1 MHLFQTYL
9 KLMGFREIL
18 KISSTL
24 KLYNQVTDKLNNK
37 NSETRK
43 NS

>member
-9 KLMGFREIL
+9 KLMGFRETL

-24 KLYNQVTDKLNNK
+24 KLYNQVTGKLNVE